1 MLALRGEGSIEAM
14 DTGLWADAGGE
25 RAETGEQAEYR
36 RQVDEDEARLV
47 LMESPE
53 GALCCMNSCRLE
65 ARSASVMRRSKS

>member
-1 MLALRGEGSIEAM
+1 M
-14 DTGLWADAGGE
+14 
-25 RAETGEQAEYR
+25 QPEYR
-36 RQVDEDEARLV
+36 RDEEERVV